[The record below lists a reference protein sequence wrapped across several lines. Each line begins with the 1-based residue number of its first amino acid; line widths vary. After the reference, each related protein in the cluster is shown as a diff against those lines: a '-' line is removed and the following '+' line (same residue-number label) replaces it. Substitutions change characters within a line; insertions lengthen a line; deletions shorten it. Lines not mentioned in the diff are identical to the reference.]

1 MRKLILI
8 ITLCTNGIIWSQ
20 NGISL
25 SLEEAI
31 SYALEH
37 NRNAKNASRDI
48 EAAEKQ
54 QWETIAIGLPQINA
68 GISYQN
74 NIKQQVSLIPAEFFG
89 GNPGEFEEVIF
100 GTKQNA
106 QGFASL
112 NQLIFNGSY
121 IVGLQA
127 SRVFLEISK
136 FAKEKTDL
144 EVRQAVI
151 KTYGNVLVSEE
162 SIRILENNKEVL
174 EKNVNETQKIYDN
187 GLAELESLEQL
198 QITLQSIESSL
209 NKAYRFNEIT
219 KKMLNVVIGLE
230 INETVI
236 LSDKLEDLTFKKRNN
251 TIAIDQENLDNNI
264 DLKIAENNK
273 ASKELLVK
281 LEKSNALPT
290 LNAYLNGSYSGFSND
305 FSFLERE
312 QNWYGA
318 SVVGVNLSI
327 PIFSSLGRS
336 AATQRAKI
344 NYEKAKDDYIE
355 IEQNLILQL
364 ETVKNEYQFAIEDL
378 DIKKKSL
385 ALAERIESK
394 NQTKFF
400 EGVGSSFDLRQAQTQ
415 LYNAQS
421 ELLQAMLSVI
431 NKKTELETVLN
442 NINN

>member
-1 MRKLILI
+1 MRKLIVI
-8 ITLCTNGIIWSQ
+8 FTLCANGFIWAQ
-20 NGISL
+20 NEKPL

-89 GNPGEFEEVIF
+89 GDPGEFEEVIF

-127 SRVFLEISK
+127 SKVFLEISK

-162 SIRILENNKEVL
+162 SIKILEKNKEVL

-198 QITLQSIESSL
+198 QITLQSIKSSL

-219 KKMLNVVIGLE
+219 QKMLNVVVGLD
-230 INETVI
+230 INEKII
-236 LSDKLEDLTFKKRNN
+236 LTDKLEDLTFKKRNTLN
-251 TIAIDQENLDNNI
+251 NEEDESLENNI

-281 LEKSNALPT
+281 LEKSNALPS

-305 FSFLERE
+305 FSFLEKE

-344 NYEKAKDDYIE
+344 NYEKAKDEFIE
-355 IEQNLILQL
+355 IEQNLRLQL

-378 DIKKKSL
+378 DIKKQSL

-400 EGVGSSFDLRQAQTQ
+400 EGIGSSFDLRQAQTQ

>member
-1 MRKLILI
+1 M
-8 ITLCTNGIIWSQ
+8 LCTNGIIWSQ
-20 NGISL
+20 NEISL

-187 GLAELESLEQL
+187 GLAELEALEQL

-230 INETVI
+230 INEIVV

-251 TIAIDQENLDNNI
+251 TIGVDQENLDNNI

-281 LEKSNALPT
+281 LEKSNALPI

-305 FSFLERE
+305 FSFLERG

>member
-1 MRKLILI
+1 MRKLILF
-8 ITLCTNGIIWSQ
+8 ITLCTNSIIWSQ
-20 NGISL
+20 NEISL
-25 SLEEAI
+25 SLDEAI

-174 EKNVNETQKIYDN
+174 DKNVNETQKIYDN

-230 INETVI
+230 INETVV

-251 TIAIDQENLDNNI
+251 TIAVNQENLDNNI

-290 LNAYLNGSYSGFSND
+290 LNAYLNGSYSGFSNN
-305 FSFLERE
+305 FSFLERD

-327 PIFSSLGRS
+327 PVFSSLGRS

>member
-1 MRKLILI
+1 MRKLILF

-20 NGISL
+20 NEISL

-100 GTKQNA
+100 GTKQNT

-174 EKNVNETQKIYDN
+174 DKNVNETQKIYDN
-187 GLAELESLEQL
+187 GLAELEALEQL

-251 TIAIDQENLDNNI
+251 TIAVNQENLDNNI

-290 LNAYLNGSYSGFSND
+290 LNAYLNGSFSGFSNN
-305 FSFLERE
+305 FSFLERG

>member
-1 MRKLILI
+1 MRKLILFI
-8 ITLCTNGIIWSQ
+8 MLCTNGIIWSQ
-20 NGISL
+20 NEISL

-151 KTYGNVLVSEE
+151 ITYGNVLVSEE

-174 EKNVNETQKIYDN
+174 DKNVNETQKIYDN
-187 GLAELESLEQL
+187 GLAELEALEQL

-251 TIAIDQENLDNNI
+251 TIAVNQENLDNNI

-290 LNAYLNGSYSGFSND
+290 LNAYLNGSYSGFSNN
-305 FSFLERE
+305 FSFLERG

-336 AATQRAKI
+336 AATQKAKI

>member
-1 MRKLILI
+1 MRKLILFI
-8 ITLCTNGIIWSQ
+8 MLCTNGIIWSQ
-20 NGISL
+20 NEISL

-89 GNPGEFEEVIF
+89 GNQGEFEEVIF

-162 SIRILENNKEVL
+162 SIRILENNKKVL

-187 GLAELESLEQL
+187 GLAELEALEQL

-219 KKMLNVVIGLE
+219 KKMFNVVIGLE
-230 INETVI
+230 INETVV

-251 TIAIDQENLDNNI
+251 TIGVDQENLDNNI

-305 FSFLERE
+305 FSFLERD

-415 LYNAQS
+415 LYNSQS

>member
-1 MRKLILI
+1 MRKLILF

-20 NGISL
+20 NEISL

-100 GTKQNA
+100 GTKQNT

-174 EKNVNETQKIYDN
+174 DKNVNETQKIYDN
-187 GLAELESLEQL
+187 GLAELEALEQL

-251 TIAIDQENLDNNI
+251 TIAVNQEKLDNNI

-290 LNAYLNGSYSGFSND
+290 LNAYLNGSYSGFSNN
-305 FSFLERE
+305 FSFLERG

>member
-31 SYALEH
+31 TYALEH

-89 GNPGEFEEVIF
+89 GNSGEFEEVIF

-151 KTYGNVLVSEE
+151 KTYGNVLVSKE

-230 INETVI
+230 INETVV
-236 LSDKLEDLTFKKRNN
+236 LSDKLEDLTFKKRTNS
-251 TIAIDQENLDNNI
+251 IEVDRENLDNNI

-327 PIFSSLGRS
+327 PVFSSLGRS

-355 IEQNLILQL
+355 IEQNLILQF

>member
-1 MRKLILI
+1 MRKLILF

-20 NGISL
+20 NEISL

-100 GTKQNA
+100 GTKQNT

-174 EKNVNETQKIYDN
+174 DKNVNETQKIYDN
-187 GLAELESLEQL
+187 GLAELEALEQL

-251 TIAIDQENLDNNI
+251 TIAVNQENLDNNI

-290 LNAYLNGSYSGFSND
+290 LNAYLNGSYSGFSNN
-305 FSFLERE
+305 FSFLERG

>member
-8 ITLCTNGIIWSQ
+8 ITLCTNGIVWSQ

-31 SYALEH
+31 RYALEH

-106 QGFASL
+106 QGFASID
-112 NQLIFNGSY
+112 QLIFNGSY

-162 SIRILENNKEVL
+162 SIRILENNKKVL

-251 TIAIDQENLDNNI
+251 TIAVDQENLDNNI

-305 FSFLERE
+305 FSFLERD

>member
-1 MRKLILI
+1 MRKLILF

-20 NGISL
+20 NEISL

-187 GLAELESLEQL
+187 GLAELEALEQL

-230 INETVI
+230 INEIVV

-251 TIAIDQENLDNNI
+251 TIGVDQENLDNNI

-281 LEKSNALPT
+281 LEKSNALPI

-305 FSFLERE
+305 FSFLERG

>member
-1 MRKLILI
+1 MRKLILFI
-8 ITLCTNGIIWSQ
+8 MLCTNGIIWSQ
-20 NGISL
+20 NEISL

-187 GLAELESLEQL
+187 GLAELEALEQL

-230 INETVI
+230 INEIVV

-251 TIAIDQENLDNNI
+251 TIGVDQENLDNNI

-281 LEKSNALPT
+281 LEKSNALPI

-305 FSFLERE
+305 FSFLERG

>member
-1 MRKLILI
+1 MRKLILF

-20 NGISL
+20 NEISL

-100 GTKQNA
+100 GTKQNT

-151 KTYGNVLVSEE
+151 ITYGNVLVSEE

-174 EKNVNETQKIYDN
+174 DKNVNETQKIYDN
-187 GLAELESLEQL
+187 GLAELEALEQL

-251 TIAIDQENLDNNI
+251 TIAVNQENLDNNI

-290 LNAYLNGSYSGFSND
+290 LNAYLNGSYSGFSNN
-305 FSFLERE
+305 FSFLERG

>member
-106 QGFASL
+106 QGFASID
-112 NQLIFNGSY
+112 QLIFNGSY

-162 SIRILENNKEVL
+162 SIRILENNKKVL
-174 EKNVNETQKIYDN
+174 EKNVNETQKIYNN

-230 INETVI
+230 INETVV

-251 TIAIDQENLDNNI
+251 TIAVDQENLDNNI

-305 FSFLERE
+305 FSFLERD

-355 IEQNLILQL
+355 IEQNLILKL

>member
-1 MRKLILI
+1 
-8 ITLCTNGIIWSQ
+8 
-20 NGISL
+20 
-25 SLEEAI
+25 
-31 SYALEH
+31 
-37 NRNAKNASRDI
+37 
-48 EAAEKQ
+48 
-54 QWETIAIGLPQINA
+54 
-68 GISYQN
+68 
-74 NIKQQVSLIPAEFFG
+74 
-89 GNPGEFEEVIF
+89 
-100 GTKQNA
+100 
-106 QGFASL
+106 
-112 NQLIFNGSY
+112 Y

-127 SRVFLEISK
+127 SKVFLEISK

-162 SIRILENNKEVL
+162 SIRILENNKDVL
-174 EKNVNETQKIYDN
+174 EKNVNETQKIYNN

-251 TIAIDQENLDNNI
+251 TIATDKETLDNNI

-305 FSFLERE
+305 FSFLERD

-336 AATQRAKI
+336 AATQRAK
-344 NYEKAKDDYIE
+344 
-355 IEQNLILQL
+355 
-364 ETVKNEYQFAIEDL
+364 
-378 DIKKKSL
+378 
-385 ALAERIESK
+385 
-394 NQTKFF
+394 
-400 EGVGSSFDLRQAQTQ
+400 
-415 LYNAQS
+415 
-421 ELLQAMLSVI
+421 
-431 NKKTELETVLN
+431 
-442 NINN
+442 

>member
-1 MRKLILI
+1 MRKLILF

-20 NGISL
+20 NEISL

-187 GLAELESLEQL
+187 GLAELEALEQL

-251 TIAIDQENLDNNI
+251 TIAVNHENLDNNI

-290 LNAYLNGSYSGFSND
+290 LNAYLNGSYSGFSNN
-305 FSFLERE
+305 FSFLERG

>member
-1 MRKLILI
+1 
-8 ITLCTNGIIWSQ
+8 
-20 NGISL
+20 
-25 SLEEAI
+25 
-31 SYALEH
+31 
-37 NRNAKNASRDI
+37 
-48 EAAEKQ
+48 
-54 QWETIAIGLPQINA
+54 
-68 GISYQN
+68 
-74 NIKQQVSLIPAEFFG
+74 
-89 GNPGEFEEVIF
+89 
-100 GTKQNA
+100 
-106 QGFASL
+106 L

-127 SRVFLEISK
+127 SKVFLEISK

-162 SIRILENNKEVL
+162 SIRILENNKDVL
-174 EKNVNETQKIYDN
+174 EKNVNETQKIYNN

-251 TIAIDQENLDNNI
+251 TIATDKETLDNNI

-305 FSFLERE
+305 FSFLERD

-344 NYEKAKDDYIE
+344 NYEKAKDNYIE

-364 ETVKNEYQFAIEDL
+364 ETVKNEYQFAVEDL

-385 ALAERIESK
+385 VLAERIESK

>member
-8 ITLCTNGIIWSQ
+8 ITLCTNGIVWSQ

-106 QGFASL
+106 QGFASID
-112 NQLIFNGSY
+112 QLIFNGSY

-127 SRVFLEISK
+127 SKVFLEISK

-162 SIRILENNKEVL
+162 SIRILENNKKVL

-251 TIAIDQENLDNNI
+251 TIAVDQENLDNNI

-305 FSFLERE
+305 FSFLEK
-312 QNWYGA
+312 
-318 SVVGVNLSI
+318 
-327 PIFSSLGRS
+327 RS
-336 AATQRAKI
+336 K
-344 NYEKAKDDYIE
+344 
-355 IEQNLILQL
+355 L
-364 ETVKNEYQFAIEDL
+364 VW
-378 DIKKKSL
+378 
-385 ALAERIESK
+385 
-394 NQTKFF
+394 
-400 EGVGSSFDLRQAQTQ
+400 SFCCGGKPK
-415 LYNAQS
+415 YS
-421 ELLQAMLSVI
+421 HF
-431 NKKTELETVLN
+431 
-442 NINN
+442 

>member
-1 MRKLILI
+1 MRKLILF

-20 NGISL
+20 NEISL

-89 GNPGEFEEVIF
+89 GNLGEFEEVIF

-162 SIRILENNKEVL
+162 SIRVLENNKKVL

-187 GLAELESLEQL
+187 GLAELEALEQL

-230 INETVI
+230 INETVV

-251 TIAIDQENLDNNI
+251 TIGIDQENLDNNI

-305 FSFLERE
+305 FSFLERD

-364 ETVKNEYQFAIEDL
+364 ETVKNEYQYAIEDL

-400 EGVGSSFDLRQAQTQ
+400 EGVGSSFDLRQAQSQ

-421 ELLQAMLSVI
+421 ELLQAMLSVV
-431 NKKTELETVLN
+431 NKKTELETVVN

>member
-1 MRKLILI
+1 MRKLILFI
-8 ITLCTNGIIWSQ
+8 MLCTNGIIWSQ
-20 NGISL
+20 NEISL

-100 GTKQNA
+100 GTKQNT

-187 GLAELESLEQL
+187 GLAELEALEQL

-230 INETVI
+230 INEIVV

-251 TIAIDQENLDNNI
+251 TIGVDQENLDNNI

-281 LEKSNALPT
+281 LEKSNALPI

-305 FSFLERE
+305 FSFLERG

>member
-162 SIRILENNKEVL
+162 SIRILENNQKVL

-251 TIAIDQENLDNNI
+251 TIAVDQENLDNNI

-305 FSFLERE
+305 FSFLERD

-364 ETVKNEYQFAIEDL
+364 KLLKTNTNL
-378 DIKKKSL
+378 L
-385 ALAERIESK
+385 LRI
-394 NQTKFF
+394 
-400 EGVGSSFDLRQAQTQ
+400 
-415 LYNAQS
+415 
-421 ELLQAMLSVI
+421 
-431 NKKTELETVLN
+431 
-442 NINN
+442 

>member
-106 QGFASL
+106 QGFASID
-112 NQLIFNGSY
+112 QLIFNGSY

-151 KTYGNVLVSEE
+151 KTYGNVLLSEE
-162 SIRILENNKEVL
+162 SIRILENNKKVL
-174 EKNVNETQKIYDN
+174 EKNVNETQKIYNN

-230 INETVI
+230 INETVV

-251 TIAIDQENLDNNI
+251 TIAVDQENLDNNI

-305 FSFLERE
+305 FSFLKRD

-355 IEQNLILQL
+355 IEQNLILKL

>member
-1 MRKLILI
+1 MRKLILF
-8 ITLCTNGIIWSQ
+8 ITLCTNSIIWSQ
-20 NGISL
+20 NEISL
-25 SLEEAI
+25 SLDEAI

-174 EKNVNETQKIYDN
+174 DKNVNETQKIYDN

-251 TIAIDQENLDNNI
+251 TIAVNQENLDNNI

-290 LNAYLNGSYSGFSND
+290 LNAYLNGSYSGFSNN
-305 FSFLERE
+305 FSFLERD

-327 PIFSSLGRS
+327 PVFSSLGRS

>member
-1 MRKLILI
+1 MRKLILFI
-8 ITLCTNGIIWSQ
+8 MLCTNGIIWSQ
-20 NGISL
+20 NEISL

-187 GLAELESLEQL
+187 GLAELEALEQL

-230 INETVI
+230 INEIVV

-251 TIAIDQENLDNNI
+251 TIGVDQENLDNNI

-281 LEKSNALPT
+281 LEKSNALPI

-305 FSFLERE
+305 FSFLERG

-336 AATQRAKI
+336 AATQKAKI

>member
-1 MRKLILI
+1 MRKLILF

-20 NGISL
+20 NEISL
-25 SLEEAI
+25 SLDEAI

-174 EKNVNETQKIYDN
+174 DKNVNETQKIYDN

-251 TIAIDQENLDNNI
+251 TIAVNQENLDNNI

-290 LNAYLNGSYSGFSND
+290 LNAYLNGSYSGFSNN
-305 FSFLERE
+305 FSFLEKD

-327 PIFSSLGRS
+327 PVFSSLGRS

-421 ELLQAMLSVI
+421 EFLQAMLSVI

>member
-106 QGFASL
+106 QGFASID
-112 NQLIFNGSY
+112 QLIFNGSY

-127 SRVFLEISK
+127 SKVFLEISK

-162 SIRILENNKEVL
+162 SIRILENNKKVL

-251 TIAIDQENLDNNI
+251 TLASGQENLDNNI

-305 FSFLERE
+305 FSFLERD

>member
-1 MRKLILI
+1 M
-8 ITLCTNGIIWSQ
+8 
-20 NGISL
+20 
-25 SLEEAI
+25 
-31 SYALEH
+31 
-37 NRNAKNASRDI
+37 
-48 EAAEKQ
+48 
-54 QWETIAIGLPQINA
+54 
-68 GISYQN
+68 
-74 NIKQQVSLIPAEFFG
+74 
-89 GNPGEFEEVIF
+89 
-100 GTKQNA
+100 
-106 QGFASL
+106 
-112 NQLIFNGSY
+112 
-121 IVGLQA
+121 
-127 SRVFLEISK
+127 
-136 FAKEKTDL
+136 
-144 EVRQAVI
+144 
-151 KTYGNVLVSEE
+151 
-162 SIRILENNKEVL
+162 
-174 EKNVNETQKIYDN
+174 
-187 GLAELESLEQL
+187 
-198 QITLQSIESSL
+198 

-251 TIAIDQENLDNNI
+251 TLASGQENLDNNI

-305 FSFLERE
+305 FSFLERD

>member
-8 ITLCTNGIIWSQ
+8 ITLCTNGIVWSQ

-106 QGFASL
+106 QGFASID
-112 NQLIFNGSY
+112 QLIFNGSY

-127 SRVFLEISK
+127 SKVFLEISK

-162 SIRILENNKEVL
+162 SIRILENNKKVL

-251 TIAIDQENLDNNI
+251 TIAVDQENLDNNI

-305 FSFLERE
+305 FSFLERD

-344 NYEKAKDDYIE
+344 NYEKAKEDYIE

>member
-1 MRKLILI
+1 MRKLLLFIM
-8 ITLCTNGIIWSQ
+8 LCTNGIIWSQ
-20 NGISL
+20 NEISL

-74 NIKQQVSLIPAEFFG
+74 NIKQQISLIPAEFFG
-89 GNPGEFEEVIF
+89 GNLGEFEEVIF

-162 SIRILENNKEVL
+162 SIRILENNKKVL
-174 EKNVNETQKIYDN
+174 DKNVNETQKIYDN
-187 GLAELESLEQL
+187 GLAELEALEQL

-219 KKMLNVVIGLE
+219 KKMFNVVIGLE
-230 INETVI
+230 INETVV

-251 TIAIDQENLDNNI
+251 TIGVDRENLDNNI

-305 FSFLERE
+305 FSFLERD

-421 ELLQAMLSVI
+421 EILQAMLSVI

>member
-106 QGFASL
+106 QGFASID
-112 NQLIFNGSY
+112 QLIFNGSY

-162 SIRILENNKEVL
+162 SIRILENNKKVL

-198 QITLQSIESSL
+198 QITLQSIVSSL

-230 INETVI
+230 INETVV

-251 TIAIDQENLDNNI
+251 TIAVDQENLDNNI

-305 FSFLERE
+305 FSFLERD

-355 IEQNLILQL
+355 IEQNLILKL

>member
-31 SYALEH
+31 SYALAH

-89 GNPGEFEEVIF
+89 GNSGEFEEVIF

-151 KTYGNVLVSEE
+151 KTYGNVLVSKE

-230 INETVI
+230 INETVV
-236 LSDKLEDLTFKKRNN
+236 LSDKLEDLTFKKRTNS
-251 TIAIDQENLDNNI
+251 IEVDRENLDNNI

-327 PIFSSLGRS
+327 PVFSSLGRS

-355 IEQNLILQL
+355 IEQNLILQF

>member
-1 MRKLILI
+1 MRKLILFI
-8 ITLCTNGIIWSQ
+8 MLCTNGIIWSQ
-20 NGISL
+20 NEISL

-31 SYALEH
+31 SYALAH

-89 GNPGEFEEVIF
+89 GNSGEFEEVIF

-151 KTYGNVLVSEE
+151 KTYGNVLVSKE

-230 INETVI
+230 INETVV
-236 LSDKLEDLTFKKRNN
+236 LSDKLEDLTFKKRTNS
-251 TIAIDQENLDNNI
+251 IEVDRENLDNNI

-327 PIFSSLGRS
+327 PVFSSLGRS

-355 IEQNLILQL
+355 IEQNLILQF

>member
-1 MRKLILI
+1 MRKLILF

-20 NGISL
+20 NEISL
-25 SLEEAI
+25 SLDEAI

-174 EKNVNETQKIYDN
+174 DKNVNETQKIYDN

-251 TIAIDQENLDNNI
+251 TIAVNQENLDNNI

-290 LNAYLNGSYSGFSND
+290 LNAYLNGSYSGFSNN
-305 FSFLERE
+305 FSFLEKD

-327 PIFSSLGRS
+327 PVFSSLGRS

>member
-8 ITLCTNGIIWSQ
+8 ITLCTNGIVWSQ

-106 QGFASL
+106 QGFASID
-112 NQLIFNGSY
+112 QLIFNGSY

-162 SIRILENNKEVL
+162 SIRILENNKKVL

-251 TIAIDQENLDNNI
+251 TIAVDQENLDNNI

-305 FSFLERE
+305 FSFLERD

-394 NQTKFF
+394 KSNQIF
-400 EGVGSSFDLRQAQTQ
+400 
-415 LYNAQS
+415 
-421 ELLQAMLSVI
+421 
-431 NKKTELETVLN
+431 
-442 NINN
+442 

>member
-106 QGFASL
+106 QGFASID
-112 NQLIFNGSY
+112 QLIFNGSY

-151 KTYGNVLVSEE
+151 KTYGNVLLSEE
-162 SIRILENNKEVL
+162 SIRILENNKKVL

-251 TIAIDQENLDNNI
+251 TIAVDQENLDNNI

-305 FSFLERE
+305 FSFLERD